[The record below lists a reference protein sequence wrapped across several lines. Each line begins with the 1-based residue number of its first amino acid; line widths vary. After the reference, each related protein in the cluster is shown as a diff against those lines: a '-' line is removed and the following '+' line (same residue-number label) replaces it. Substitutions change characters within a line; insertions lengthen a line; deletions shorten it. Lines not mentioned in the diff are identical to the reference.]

1 MCFWLLIGSKY
12 NSDLTIYFFSFF
24 WLLVI
29 ENPKNNFKI
38 FLVSKGLS
46 SHVQYKLQNQPRP
59 KVTDYIL
66 SVIQHLLMQDGW
78 CVDREYFP
86 MYSCSIAN
94 IMFIYVLKHPQNAP
108 TYLLTIKALGLKFQI
123 RSRIKL

>member
-1 MCFWLLIGSKY
+1 
-12 NSDLTIYFFSFF
+12 
-24 WLLVI
+24 VI

-38 FLVSKGLS
+38 FLVSKRLS

-78 CVDREYFP
+78 CVDREYIP
-86 MYSCSIAN
+86 MYSCPIAN
-94 IMFIYVLKHPQNAP
+94 IMFMYTKTSSKC
-108 TYLLTIKALGLKFQI
+108 TYLPINHQSTKVKI
-123 RSRIKL
+123 SN